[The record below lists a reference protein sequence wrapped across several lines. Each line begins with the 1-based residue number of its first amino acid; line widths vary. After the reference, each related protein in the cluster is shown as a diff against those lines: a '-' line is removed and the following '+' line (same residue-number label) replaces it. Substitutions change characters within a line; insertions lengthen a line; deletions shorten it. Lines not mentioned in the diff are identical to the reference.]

1 MISQITA
8 NMARKKTTISS
19 TITIKKKKHCL
30 VASPSLL
37 QKSILTGVRSF
48 EALVIGCRFE
58 KRP

>member
-19 TITIKKKKHCL
+19 TITIKKKHCL